1 MMSGNTIWHC
11 SCAKRASKFVI
22 SNWSRSAS
30 VSTVIYFW
38 SLHINLVPVYFSV
51 YFQKSGPQP
60 DQQSLLKRNSPA
72 GQQEAPVTP
81 ADDLHWSKTLAKL
94 QSQNQ
99 ALSTELNKVKNE
111 NDELQSKLR
120 QAERDT
126 RDRREQ
132 STNTP
137 SNIHDRCVCV
147 YILYINFISK
157 KTSCLFDVK
166 RGIHLCFSLQYCTGS
181 ITLYP
186 SERRVSPLFHPAQF
200 GYAGN
205 QLWHRRHRQHP
216 ATDNSGQQ
224 PLIKKLQDK
233 THHPTRTNFSVA
245 LIAELHGKEH
255 IQARHLY
262 L

>member
-147 YILYINFISK
+147 YIPYINFISK
-157 KTSCLFDVK
+157 KSKLFIWRKERNSPLFLSAVLHWIDYALSVGTSCLS
-166 RGIHLCFSLQYCTGS
+166 SL
-181 ITLYP
+181 P
-186 SERRVSPLFHPAQF
+186 SCPIWICRESAMTPE
-200 GYAGN
+200 
-205 QLWHRRHRQHP
+205 
-216 ATDNSGQQ
+216 T
-224 PLIKKLQDK
+224 
-233 THHPTRTNFSVA
+233 
-245 LIAELHGKEH
+245 
-255 IQARHLY
+255 
-262 L
+262 